1 MSEATW
7 LDVEGATLAAEH
19 EHRKG
24 ATGVPLVFL
33 HAGVADGRMWQ
44 PQWDAFVEHHPLLRY
59 DRRGFGRTRVH
70 EARPYSRT
78 ADLVAV
84 LDAAGLQRSV
94 LVGCSQGGRVAL
106 DLAVA
111 RPDRVAALVLVAPA
125 VNGAPT
131 PELQGAVK
139 ALSDAVDAAIEAGNV
154 EAANQL
160 EAQLWLDGPLGPR
173 GRVGGAVRALFLDM
187 NGIALAAADPGTA
200 VDEPSAWARLEQIG
214 RPTLVVWGDLDLP
227 HLQERCETLV
237 QRIPGA
243 KRVLLEGTAHLPGL
257 EAPARFNA
265 ALAEFLQGLG

>member
-7 LDVEGATLAAEH
+7 LDLEGATLAAEH

-24 ATGVPLVFL
+24 ADGLPLVFL

-44 PQWDAFVEHHPLLRY
+44 PQWDAFVEQHPLLRY

-78 ADLVAV
+78 FDLMAV

-106 DLAVA
+106 DLAIA

-125 VNGAPT
+125 VNGAPV
-131 PELQGAVK
+131 PELQGELK
-139 ALSDAVDAAIEAGNV
+139 ALDEAIDAAVEAGNL

-160 EAQLWLDGPLGPR
+160 EAQMWLDGPAAPR
-173 GRVGGAVRALFLDM
+173 GRVTGAARELFLDM

-200 VDEPSAWARLEQIG
+200 VDEPSAWVRLEQIG
-214 RPTLVVWGDLDLP
+214 RPTLVIWGDLDVP
-227 HLQERCETLV
+227 YLQERCETLV

-243 KRVLLEGTAHLPGL
+243 QRVVLEGTAHLPGL
-257 EAPARFNA
+257 EAPTRFNA
-265 ALAEFLQGLG
+265 ALADFLATL